1 MEDDS
6 QDGPLTV
13 WQMFNAPTMVLFNN
27 LEHAEDGLDRLLTSI
42 LKLSGYVC
50 NLSQFCCLNTF
61 TKLCFY
67 IINLYK

>member
-1 MEDDS
+1 MEDDN

-50 NLSQFCCLNTF
+50 KVLKSYKLCCLETLI
-61 TKLCFY
+61 KL
-67 IINLYK
+67 

>member
-1 MEDDS
+1 MEEDN
-6 QDGPLTV
+6 QDGPFTV

-50 NLSQFCCLNTF
+50 KLSKSYNF
-61 TKLCFY
+61 
-67 IINLYK
+67 